1 MNRPIRV
8 MAIGCLALFL
18 ALLLNVN
25 YVQFIAADDL
35 NARSGNRRV
44 IDEEFNRKRGPILVQ
59 GRSIAQSVRSNDR
72 YDFQR
77 VYSQPL
83 LYANLTG
90 YYYLL
95 GRAGIEN
102 SHNSVLAG
110 SDSSLFVNR
119 LADMV
124 GSRQPEGGQVS
135 LTVDPEVQQAA
146 YQGLTALPGDSS
158 GAAVALDPKTGAVL
172 AMTSVPL
179 YNPNELA
186 SHNIESVLDAY
197 ERLDEDPDKPLL
209 DRSRLDIFPPGST
222 FKLVTAAA
230 ALSDD
235 GLGLS
240 PDSMVRA
247 GATLD
252 FPGVDYE
259 LPNQGGSDCGGE
271 QITFTAALEV
281 SCNTAFGRLAQQL
294 GADAIVEQAE
304 KFGFGDDSY
313 LDELSMVP
321 SQVVD
326 PGAGELDGPETAR
339 TGIGQENVATTPL
352 QMALVVAGIANQG
365 TVMKPY
371 LVEEIRSASLDVL
384 DEADPTEL
392 SEAMTPEDSDELT
405 TMMESVVT
413 NGTASAAAIDGVDVA
428 AKTGT
433 AQTTEESKP
442 YAWFVSFAPADDP
455 QIAVA
460 VFVQDASGVARGDVA
475 GGLLAGPIAKSMME
489 AALD

>member
-8 MAIGCLALFL
+8 MAMGCLALFL
-18 ALLLNVN
+18 ALLINVN

-35 NARSGNRRV
+35 NAKSGNRRV
-44 IDEEFNRKRGPILVQ
+44 LDEEFNRKRGPILVA
-59 GRSIAQSVRSNDR
+59 GESIAASMRSNDR

-77 VYSQPL
+77 SYSSPL

-95 GRAGIEN
+95 GRAGLEN
-102 SHNSVLAG
+102 SQNAVLAG
-110 SDSSLFVNR
+110 SDPSLFADR

-124 GSRQPEGGQVS
+124 GSRQPTGGQVS
-135 LTVDPEVQQAA
+135 LSVDPDVQKAA
-146 YQGLTALPGDSS
+146 FQGLVDLPGDSS
-158 GAAVALDPKTGAVL
+158 GAAVALDPATGGVL
-172 AMTSVPL
+172 AMTSVPS
-179 YNPNELA
+179 YDPNELA
-186 SHNIESVLDAY
+186 SHNVQDVLNTY
-197 ERLDEDPDKPLL
+197 EQLDEDPDKPLL

-240 PDSMVRA
+240 PDSTVRA

-252 FPGVDYE
+252 FPGITYQLVND
-259 LPNQGGSDCGGE
+259 GGIDCGGE
-271 QITFTAALEV
+271 QITFTDALEV
-281 SCNTAFGRLAQQL
+281 SCNTAFGRLAVQL
-294 GADAIVEQAE
+294 GSDAIVEQAE

-326 PGAGELDGPETAR
+326 TGEGELDAPQTAR
-339 TGIGQENVATTPL
+339 TGIGQENVAATPL

-371 LVEEIRSASLDVL
+371 LVDEVLSPGLDVL
-384 DEADPTEL
+384 DEAEPTEL
-392 SEAMTPEDSDELT
+392 SEAMTAEDSDELT

-433 AQTTEESKP
+433 AQTTEDNKP

-460 VFVQDASGVARGDVA
+460 VFVQDATGVARGDVA
-475 GGLLAGPIAKSMME
+475 GGALAGPIAKAMME

>member
-8 MAIGCLALFL
+8 MAMGCLALFL
-18 ALLLNVN
+18 ALLINVN

-35 NARSGNRRV
+35 NAKSGNRRV
-44 IDEEFNRKRGPILVQ
+44 LDEEFNRKRGPILVA
-59 GRSIAQSVRSNDR
+59 GESIAASMRSNDR

-77 VYSQPL
+77 SYSSPL

-95 GRAGIEN
+95 GRAGLEN
-102 SHNSVLAG
+102 SQNAVLSG
-110 SDSSLFVNR
+110 SDPSLFADR

-124 GSRQPEGGQVS
+124 GSRQPTGGQVS
-135 LTVDPEVQQAA
+135 LSVDPDVQKAA
-146 YQGLTALPGDSS
+146 FQGLVDLPGDSS
-158 GAAVALDPKTGAVL
+158 GAAVALDPATGGVL
-172 AMTSVPL
+172 AMTSVPS
-179 YNPNELA
+179 YDPNELA
-186 SHNIESVLDAY
+186 SHNVQDVLNTY
-197 ERLDEDPDKPLL
+197 EQLDEDPDKPLL

-240 PDSMVRA
+240 PDSTVRA

-252 FPGVDYE
+252 FPGITYQLVND
-259 LPNQGGSDCGGE
+259 GGIDCGGE
-271 QITFTAALEV
+271 QITFTDALEV
-281 SCNTAFGRLAQQL
+281 SCNTAFGRLAVQL
-294 GADAIVEQAE
+294 GSDAIVEQAE

-326 PGAGELDGPETAR
+326 TGGGELDAPQTAR
-339 TGIGQENVATTPL
+339 TGIGQENVAATPL

-371 LVEEIRSASLDVL
+371 LVDEVLSPGLDVL
-384 DEADPTEL
+384 DEAEPTEL
-392 SEAMTPEDSDELT
+392 SEAMTAEDSDELT

-433 AQTTEESKP
+433 AQTTEDNKP

-460 VFVQDASGVARGDVA
+460 VFVQDATGVARGDVA
-475 GGLLAGPIAKSMME
+475 GGALAGPIAKAMME

>member
-1 MNRPIRV
+1 
-8 MAIGCLALFL
+8 MAMGCLALFL

-35 NARSGNRRV
+35 NAKSGNRRV
-44 IDEEFNRKRGPILVQ
+44 LDEEFNRKRGPIVVA
-59 GRSIAQSVRSNDR
+59 GESIAASMRSNDR

-77 VYSQPL
+77 VYSSPL

-95 GRAGIEN
+95 GRAGLEN
-102 SHNSVLAG
+102 SQNAVLSG
-110 SDSSLFVNR
+110 SDPSLFANR

-124 GSRQPEGGQVS
+124 GSRQPTGGQVS
-135 LTVDPEVQQAA
+135 LSVDPDVQRAA
-146 YQGLTALPGDSS
+146 FQGLVDLPGDSS
-158 GAAVALDPKTGAVL
+158 GAAVALDPATGGIL
-172 AMTSVPL
+172 AMTSVPS
-179 YNPNELA
+179 YDPNELA
-186 SHNIESVLDAY
+186 SHNVQDVLNTY
-197 ERLDEDPDKPLL
+197 EQLDEDPDKPLL

-240 PDSMVRA
+240 PDSTVRA

-252 FPGVDYE
+252 FPGIAYQLVND
-259 LPNQGGSDCGGE
+259 GGSDCGGE
-271 QITFTAALEV
+271 QITFTNALEV
-281 SCNTAFGRLAQQL
+281 SCNTAFGRLAVQL
-294 GADAIVEQAE
+294 GSDAIVEQAE

-326 PGAGELDGPETAR
+326 TGGGEQDAPQTAR
-339 TGIGQENVATTPL
+339 TGIGQENVAATPL
-352 QMALVVAGIANQG
+352 QMALVVAGIGNQG

-371 LVEEIRSASLDVL
+371 LVDEVLSPSLDVL
-384 DEADPTEL
+384 DEAEPTAL
-392 SEAMTPEDSDELT
+392 SEAMTAEDSDELT

-433 AQTTEESKP
+433 AQTTEDNKP

-455 QIAVA
+455 RIAVA

-475 GGLLAGPIAKSMME
+475 GGALAGPIAKAMME

>member
-8 MAIGCLALFL
+8 MAMGCLALFL
-18 ALLLNVN
+18 ALLINVN
-25 YVQFIAADDL
+25 YVQFIAADNL
-35 NARSGNRRV
+35 NAKSGNRRV
-44 IDEEFNRKRGPILVQ
+44 LDEEFNRKRGPILVA
-59 GRSIAQSVRSNDR
+59 GESIAASMRSNDR

-77 VYSQPL
+77 SYSSPL

-95 GRAGIEN
+95 GRAGLEN
-102 SHNSVLAG
+102 SQNAVLAG
-110 SDSSLFVNR
+110 SDPSLFADR

-124 GSRQPEGGQVS
+124 GSRQPTGGQVS
-135 LTVDPEVQQAA
+135 LSVDPDVQKAA
-146 YQGLTALPGDSS
+146 FQGLVDLPGDSS
-158 GAAVALDPKTGAVL
+158 GAAVALDPATGGVL
-172 AMTSVPL
+172 AMTSVPS
-179 YNPNELA
+179 YDPNELA
-186 SHNIESVLDAY
+186 SHNVQDVLNTY
-197 ERLDEDPDKPLL
+197 EQLDEDPDKPLL

-240 PDSMVRA
+240 PDSTVRA

-252 FPGVDYE
+252 FPGITYQLVND
-259 LPNQGGSDCGGE
+259 GGIDCGGE
-271 QITFTAALEV
+271 QITFTDALEV
-281 SCNTAFGRLAQQL
+281 SCNTAFGRLAVQL
-294 GADAIVEQAE
+294 GSDAIVEQAE

-326 PGAGELDGPETAR
+326 TGGGELDAPQTAR
-339 TGIGQENVATTPL
+339 TGIGQENVAATPL

-371 LVEEIRSASLDVL
+371 LVDEVLSPGLDVL
-384 DEADPTEL
+384 DEAEPTEL
-392 SEAMTPEDSDELT
+392 SEAMTAEDSDELT
-405 TMMESVVT
+405 KMMESVVT

-433 AQTTEESKP
+433 AQTTEDNKP

-460 VFVQDASGVARGDVA
+460 VFVQDATGVARGDVA
-475 GGLLAGPIAKSMME
+475 GGALAGPIAKAMME

>member
-1 MNRPIRV
+1 

-18 ALLLNVN
+18 ALLLNIN

-35 NARSGNRRV
+35 NAQPGNRRV
-44 IDEEFNRKRGPILVQ
+44 IDEEFSRKRGPILVA
-59 GRSIAQSVRSNDR
+59 GNSIAQSVRSNDR

-77 VYSQPL
+77 VYSQPR

-90 YYYLL
+90 FYYLL
-95 GRAGIEN
+95 GRTGIEN
-102 SHNSVLAG
+102 SMNSILAG
-110 SDSSLFVNR
+110 SDSALFVDR

-124 GSRQPEGGQVS
+124 GSRQPEGGQVR
-135 LTVDPEVQQAA
+135 LTIDPQVQQAA
-146 YQGLTALPGDSS
+146 YQGLLDLPGESS
-158 GAAVALDPKTGAVL
+158 GAAVALDPQTGAVL
-172 AMTSVPL
+172 AMTSVPS
-179 YNPNELA
+179 YDPNELA
-186 SHNIESVLDAY
+186 SHDVRAVLDAY
-197 ERLDEDPDKPLL
+197 ERLEKDPDNPLL
-209 DRSRLDIFPPGST
+209 DRSRMDIYPPGST

-230 ALSDD
+230 ALSED

-240 PDSMVRA
+240 PDSTVRA

-252 FPGVDYE
+252 FPGIAYQ
-259 LPNQGGSDCGGE
+259 LPNQGGTDCGGE

-281 SCNTAFGRLAQQL
+281 SCNTAFGRLAQKL

-304 KFGFGDDSY
+304 RFGFGNDSY

-326 PGAGELDGPETAR
+326 PGEGELDGAQTAR
-339 TGIGQENVATTPL
+339 TGIGQENVAVTPL

-371 LVEEIRSASLDVL
+371 LVGEVLSPSLDVL
-384 DEADPTEL
+384 DEAEPTEL
-392 SEAMTPEDSDELT
+392 SEAMTPEDSDKLT

-455 QIAVA
+455 QTAVA

-489 AALD
+489 AALE